1 MIAVATGSGQ
11 NAAMPKRQSKAIAPT
26 TTMALDMPVPNSWG
40 TTCMNSRSW
49 SAQSFMMVFVR
60 SDRSRL
66 PKNDSGSILT
76 VLGDAFAFAGAF
88 LVDGAVCALVFE

>member
-66 PKNDSGSILT
+66 PKNDSGSILRCSAMPSR
-76 VLGDAFAFAGAF
+76 LR
-88 LVDGAVCALVFE
+88 ALSS